1 MPLLCRPPSDPI
13 GWTRSNRP
21 FQGQFAPDSS
31 YFLNLSIPDGSVVAY
46 SNGGSLHQNLDGQ
59 TIAPNTG
66 YLLQVAIDRR
76 FDCCNG
82 LPNMIPGIP
91 DTPATM
97 DIELRVGGHTGTLLA
112 INTIDIRSIPLGRF
126 VNYSAFSRGR
136 RHRPPEPSPSFS
148 IPPASRV
155 SSITSVWT
163 PRRSQ
168 SRLRLLWP
176 LPRSG
181 CSGSDALL
189 AHGIRTAI
197 SSNLLSGAVEN
208 CLIPLYPDGSLA
220 ARG

>member
-1 MPLLCRPPSDPI
+1 M
-13 GWTRSNRP
+13 
-21 FQGQFAPDSS
+21 
-31 YFLNLSIPDGSVVAY
+31 VAY

-126 VNYSAFSRGR
+126 VNYSAFYAGSAAPPAGAITIVLNTTGIEGLFDNVRLDSS
-136 RHRPPEPSPSFS
+136 PIPEPTTIAMAFGA
-148 IPPASRV
+148 IGLFW
-155 SSITSVWT
+155 I
-163 PRRSQ
+163 RRTVGA
-168 SRLRLLWP
+168 
-176 LPRSG
+176 RS
-181 CSGSDALL
+181 
-189 AHGIRTAI
+189 
-197 SSNLLSGAVEN
+197 
-208 CLIPLYPDGSLA
+208 
-220 ARG
+220 